1 MCCVS
6 CIVYKYNI
14 YIHCIVHIDNTVY
27 LDIYKM
33 CVQNKCA
40 LCTQETCVNVVN
52 NDNERM
58 PTVVIFKHY
67 ILNILSS
74 DYCNALKLCRK
85 FEKSC
90 KMFW

>member
-6 CIVYKYNI
+6 CIVYKYII

-40 LCTQETCVNVVN
+40 LCTAYT
-52 NDNERM
+52 
-58 PTVVIFKHY
+58 I
-67 ILNILSS
+67 NIA
-74 DYCNALKLCRK
+74 YNYVYMNMCNKPFTYFLVTFCAH
-85 FEKSC
+85 
-90 KMFW
+90 